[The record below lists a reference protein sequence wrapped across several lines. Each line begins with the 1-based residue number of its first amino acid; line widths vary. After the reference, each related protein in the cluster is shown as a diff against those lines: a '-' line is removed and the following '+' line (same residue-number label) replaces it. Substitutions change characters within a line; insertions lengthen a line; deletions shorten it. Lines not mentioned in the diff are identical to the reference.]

1 MTELTP
7 ATPSNPAQNT
17 ANTAQISNLSPTAAS
32 PMQIL
37 ICMPTQAYF
46 LSGIRDFTLN
56 LIKNMTDF
64 NEKWAYRFQS
74 IVDELCNNAI
84 EHGSKEGETIK
95 ITFENLTQNYL
106 QISVE
111 DTGTGKSQMNAEE
124 IKKLVEERRKQTGIS
139 TLIRGRGLPKIV
151 AEWADELEFQ
161 NTEKG
166 GILVRV
172 RKYIQNAS
180 LSAANAP
187 ANDNNP
193 THIVLN

>member
-7 ATPSNPAQNT
+7 TTPSNQPANA
-17 ANTAQISNLSPTAAS
+17 ANTAQISNLSPTAAT

-111 DTGTGKSQMNAEE
+111 DTGTGKSQMDAEE

-139 TLIRGRGLPKIV
+139 TLIRGRGLPKII

-172 RKYIQNAS
+172 RKYIQNAA
-180 LSAANAP
+180 LSANPP

>member
-1 MTELTP
+1 MSELNP
-7 ATPSNPAQNT
+7 ATQPAT
-17 ANTAQISNLSPTAAS
+17 AATPVNVAQISNLSPTAAQ

-111 DTGTGKSQMNAEE
+111 DTGTGKSQMNAED

-172 RKYIQNAS
+172 RKYIQNTNLTAET
-180 LSAANAP
+180 P